1 MNYNSIRC
9 QLEGICK
16 IDGDRDFSL
25 SSLRWNE
32 VFSGT
37 FLSPLWDEMKFSPV
51 LYRFFDFFSL
61 RFASGKPL
69 LFKQAS
75 LALLPEEDDS
85 FYIFLAGLFSRI
97 VRSFRFDGGFGLVSM
112 VSRVVIRL
120 IMCLMWRMSSRIV
133 RLMLS
138 DDLKLSGDGAWMVSE
153 GFLIVWVMASFLDEV
168 STSRFDAL
176 RWK

>member
-1 MNYNSIRC
+1 
-9 QLEGICK
+9 
-16 IDGDRDFSL
+16 
-25 SSLRWNE
+25 
-32 VFSGT
+32 
-37 FLSPLWDEMKFSPV
+37 MKFSPV

-61 RFASGKPL
+61 SLAFGKSL
-69 LFKQAS
+69 LFKHAS
-75 LALLPEEDDS
+75 SALLPEEDDS

-97 VRSFRFDGGFGLVSM
+97 
-112 VSRVVIRL
+112 
-120 IMCLMWRMSSRIV
+120 MSSRIV

-176 RWK
+176 RAVQFPVRSGETPSSFRRVLFGGGGDVCQAPLSWFRHVSYSGENRSDIKCWFRPV